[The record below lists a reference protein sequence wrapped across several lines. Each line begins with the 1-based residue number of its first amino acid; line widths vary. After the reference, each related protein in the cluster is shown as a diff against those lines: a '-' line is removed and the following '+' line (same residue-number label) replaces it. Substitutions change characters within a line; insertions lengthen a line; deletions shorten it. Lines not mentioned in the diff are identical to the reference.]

1 MDFCGF
7 DLTFRSNVCR
17 IVIAPLPQKG
27 SLRYHL
33 FGDPGRGNDTG
44 KPWHRLVTGIFQGS
58 LLLSTQGQRH
68 LSYVQANG
76 KVSHYAP
83 GGGHGGE
90 ACQSLIFRLLRTRA
104 PGVFPYRW
112 VFSCQCP
119 VKKFFTPSLSSR
131 KNKGVRTLNIRI
143 CIKIFKF
150 L

>member
-83 GGGHGGE
+83 VGVVAARLAKVSFF
-90 ACQSLIFRLLRTRA
+90 ACCALVLRA
-104 PGVFPYRW
+104 
-112 VFSCQCP
+112 FS
-119 VKKFFTPSLSSR
+119 
-131 KNKGVRTLNIRI
+131 RI
-143 CIKIFKF
+143 AGY
-150 L
+150 LVVNVL